1 MWKLP
6 PLPVATADRK
16 LSHGAYASYSS
27 PDSTVNDT
35 RQGRRGQGSISIKR
49 VHKNVLHSFT
59 AHQQVQGSDRLNK
72 EREGG
77 GAEHPCKDQVVLTNS
92 RTVSH
97 KAKLLHK

>member
-6 PLPVATADRK
+6 PLPVATGDRK

-59 AHQQVQGSDRLNK
+59 AHQQVQARDRLRK
-72 EREGG
+72 EREREGG
-77 GAEHPCKDQVVLTNS
+77 ASVQGPSCVDQLQNS
-92 RTVSH
+92 VP
-97 KAKLLHK
+97 